1 MTSFRWYACCVTS
14 IRASVPRIGVS
25 MATQNNITIND
36 YSNEKSSFGVTSVT
50 ANAGNLAAQQTLAA
64 ALVAATE
71 DLTIGEVVKQTQVL
85 VILDSPAIPT
95 SPYAQ
100 RELKWLVS
108 YIGDSSGKTFSVEI
122 AAPDITDNVVPNSD
136 VADLTSTDWAAFV
149 TAFEAYVR
157 SPDNGTET
165 VTVVGAR
172 LVGRNI

>member
-1 MTSFRWYACCVTS
+1 
-14 IRASVPRIGVS
+14 
-25 MATQNNITIND
+25 MATQNTFQITD

-64 ALVAATE
+64 ALAGAVE
-71 DLTIGEVVKQTQVL
+71 DLTIGELTKQQMAL
-85 VILDSPAIPT
+85 VILDTPAIPT

-108 YIGDSSGKTFSVEI
+108 YSGDTSGKIFSVEI
-122 AAPDITDNVVPNSD
+122 AAPDITDNVVVNSD
-136 VADLTSTDWAAFV
+136 VADLGSTDWLAFVAAFEDYA
-149 TAFEAYVR
+149 T

-165 VTVVGAR
+165 VTVISAR

>member
-1 MTSFRWYACCVTS
+1 
-14 IRASVPRIGVS
+14 

-122 AAPDITDNVVPNSD
+122 AAPDITDNVVVNTD
-136 VADLTSTDWAAFV
+136 VADLSSTDWAAFV